1 MSEVNNN
8 TPASIDEG
16 VPEVSFTVQVSDVV
30 QAPIDPTLKIS
41 GMAADAKAT
50 GDAIDALAEL
60 AAEDLAE
67 AVATLQDEIDEINT
81 GVDSVTG
88 KLFPVG
94 AIYVSTSATA
104 PTFGGTNWR
113 WQEIMLPVTQG
124 DLMDGARSY
133 AAKTEEDTPGTLHF
147 WMRIADA
154 EVTTA

>member
-8 TPASIDEG
+8 TPASIDDG
-16 VPEVSFTVQVSDVV
+16 IPEVSFTVEVAQVV
-30 QAPIDPTLKIS
+30 QAPIDPTLKIQ

-50 GDAIDALAEL
+50 GDAIDKV
-60 AAEDLAE
+60 AEDAADALDA
-67 AVATLQDEIDEINT
+67 AVNALQEEIDEIDS

-113 WQEIMLPVTQG
+113 WQEIILPVTQG
-124 DLMDGARSY
+124 DLMDGTRSY
-133 AAKTEEDTPGTLHF
+133 AAKAEGDTPGTLHF